1 MNAAAALHTTAE
13 MPQDIRWM
21 NAATVALVAIAIGLV
36 VASVLTLLARQPVF
50 AIRQMTLEGDLQRN
64 NLATVRANVLPRVAG
79 SYFQVDLRQAREVF
93 ESVPWV
99 RHALVQRV
107 WPNQLHVTLEEHRPA
122 AYWRHAERDD
132 QLVNVQGE
140 VFDANVGDVEDQL
153 LPVLHA
159 PSNATA
165 DQARQMLDMLAR
177 LKPLLAPLDAEILTL
192 RLSDHGSWS
201 VALGSLRVALGSDA
215 TIELGRGEVDEVLE
229 RTQRFVRTLPQL
241 QRQYGQPLAYA
252 DLRYPK
258 GYAVK
263 LRGLTTF
270 QDVSGVPATGKLRQ

>member
-21 NAATVALVAIAIGLV
+21 NAATVALAAIAIGLV

-50 AIRQMTLEGDLQRN
+50 AIRQMTLEGDLLRN

-79 SYFQVDLRQAREVF
+79 SYFQVDLRRARDVF

-99 RHALVQRV
+99 RRAVVQRV

-140 VFDANVGDVEDQL
+140 VFDANVGDVEDQP
-153 LPVLHA
+153 LPVLNA

-177 LKPLLAPLDAEILTL
+177 LKPVLAPLDAEILAL
-192 RLSDHGSWS
+192 RLNDHGSWS
-201 VALGSLRVALGSDA
+201 VALDSDA

-270 QDVSGVPATGKLRQ
+270 QDISGAPAAGKPRQ

>member
-1 MNAAAALHTTAE
+1 
-13 MPQDIRWM
+13 M
-21 NAATVALVAIAIGLV
+21 NAATVALAAIAIGLV

-50 AIRQMTLEGDLQRN
+50 AIRQMTLEGDLLRN

-79 SYFQVDLRQAREVF
+79 SYFQVDLRRARDVF

-99 RHALVQRV
+99 RRAVVQRV

-140 VFDANVGDVEDQL
+140 VFDANVGDVEDQP
-153 LPVLHA
+153 LPVLNA

-177 LKPLLAPLDAEILTL
+177 LKPVLAPLDAEILAL
-192 RLSDHGSWS
+192 RLNDHGSWS
-201 VALGSLRVALGSDA
+201 VALDSDA

-270 QDVSGVPATGKLRQ
+270 QDISGAPAAGKPRQ

>member
-21 NAATVALVAIAIGLV
+21 NAATAALVAIAIGLV
-36 VASVLTLLARQPVF
+36 VAAVLTLLARQPVF

-79 SYFQVDLRQAREVF
+79 SYFQVDLRQARDVF

-177 LKPLLAPLDAEILTL
+177 LKPVLAPLDAEIQTL

-201 VALGSLRVALGSDA
+201 VALGSDA

-270 QDVSGVPATGKLRQ
+270 QDVSGMPAAGKPRQ

>member
-1 MNAAAALHTTAE
+1 MNAAAALHTTTE
-13 MPQDIRWM
+13 MPQDVRWM
-21 NAATVALVAIAIGLV
+21 NAATAVLVAFAIALV
-36 VASVLTLLARQPVF
+36 VAAALNVLARQPMFV
-50 AIRQMTLEGDLQRN
+50 IRQMTLEGDLQRN

-79 SYFQVDLRQAREVF
+79 SYFQVDLRRAREVF

-99 RHALVQRV
+99 RHALVERV
-107 WPNQLHVTLEEHRPA
+107 WPNQLQVTLEEHRPA

-140 VFDANVGDVEDQL
+140 VFEANVGDVEDQP

-159 PSNATA
+159 PTNATA

-177 LKPLLAPLDAEILTL
+177 LKPVLAPLDTEILTL
-192 RLSDHGSWS
+192 RLNDHGSWS
-201 VALGSLRVALGSDA
+201 VLLDSDA
-215 TIELGRGEVDEVLE
+215 TIELGRGEVDDVIQ

-270 QDVSGVPATGKLRQ
+270 QDISGASAARKPRQ

>member
-21 NAATVALVAIAIGLV
+21 NAATTALMALAIGLV
-36 VASVLTLLARQPVF
+36 LAAVLAVLARQPLFV
-50 AIRQMTLEGDLQRN
+50 IRQMTLEGDLQRN

-79 SYFQVDLRQAREVF
+79 SYFQVDLRQTREVF

-99 RHALVQRV
+99 RRALVQRV

-140 VFDANVGDVEDQL
+140 VFDANVGDVEDQP
-153 LPVLHA
+153 LPVLNA

-177 LKPLLAPLDAEILTL
+177 LKPVLAPLNAEILAL
-192 RLSDHGSWS
+192 RLNDHGSWS
-201 VALGSLRVALGSDA
+201 VALDSDA
-215 TIELGRGEVDEVLE
+215 TIELGRGEAEEVLE

-270 QDVSGVPATGKLRQ
+270 QEISGAPAAGKPRQ

>member
-21 NAATVALVAIAIGLV
+21 NAATTALMALAIGLV
-36 VASVLTLLARQPVF
+36 LAALLIVLARQPMF

-79 SYFQVDLRQAREVF
+79 SYFQVDLRHARDVF

-99 RHALVQRV
+99 RRALVQRV

-140 VFDANVGDVEDQL
+140 VFDANVGDVEDQP
-153 LPVLHA
+153 LPVLNA

-177 LKPLLAPLDAEILTL
+177 LKPVLAPLDAEILAL
-192 RLSDHGSWS
+192 RLNDHGSWS
-201 VALGSLRVALGSDA
+201 VALDSDA

-270 QDVSGVPATGKLRQ
+270 QDISGAPAAGKPRQ

>member
-21 NAATVALVAIAIGLV
+21 NAATVALAAIAIGLV
-36 VASVLTLLARQPVF
+36 VASVLTLLARQPLF
-50 AIRQMTLEGDLQRN
+50 AIRQMTLEGDLLRN

-79 SYFQVDLRQAREVF
+79 SYFQVDLRRARDVF

-99 RHALVQRV
+99 RRAVVQRV

-140 VFDANVGDVEDQL
+140 VFDANVGDVEDQP
-153 LPVLHA
+153 LPVLNA

-177 LKPLLAPLDAEILTL
+177 LKPVLAPLDAEILAL
-192 RLSDHGSWS
+192 RLNDHGSWS
-201 VALGSLRVALGSDA
+201 VALDSDA

-270 QDVSGVPATGKLRQ
+270 QDISGAPAAGKPRQ